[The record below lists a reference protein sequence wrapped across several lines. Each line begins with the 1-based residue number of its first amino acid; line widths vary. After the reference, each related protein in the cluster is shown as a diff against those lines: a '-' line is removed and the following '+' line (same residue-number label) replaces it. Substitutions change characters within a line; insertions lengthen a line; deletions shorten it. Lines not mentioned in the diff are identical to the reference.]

1 MNANRVLASTAFLFT
16 IFILQEAVIN
26 QINFP
31 ISGFSLYL
39 AITVAWIALDN
50 RSGALLLGFI
60 AGIWADL
67 SPSASSPFGQWTL
80 VLTLSAYLI
89 SHNSDGFRD
98 LEIRPLTLLGI
109 TCVGVCIAL
118 ILFILISAILGE
130 DVGSITHIARE
141 IIGNAIWSALLSP
154 IYLPLVT
161 RIHRASLTSRD
172 RV

>member
-1 MNANRVLASTAFLFT
+1 MKANRVIAGAAFLFA
-16 IFILQEAVIN
+16 ILILQEAVIN

-31 ISGFSLYL
+31 VSGFSLFL
-39 AITVAWIALDN
+39 AITVAWVSLDN
-50 RSGALLLGFI
+50 RTGALLLGFI

-67 SPSASSPFGQWTL
+67 SPSTSSPFGVWAL

-98 LEIRPLTLLGI
+98 LEIRPLALLGI
-109 TCVGVCIAL
+109 TCVGVCLAL
-118 ILFILISAILGE
+118 ILFIVISAILGR
-130 DVGSITHIARE
+130 DVGSLANIAQG
-141 IIGNAIWSALLSP
+141 IIGNAIWSVLLSP
-154 IYLPLVT
+154 LYLPIIT